1 MNALFADAC
10 DASLQCVPKT
20 KTAMTKDKFN
30 WKFCL
35 CCGLFLWFVINLLQG
50 VFTEIQEDE
59 AYYALYGEHLAWG
72 YFDHPPMVGL
82 MTFLSSIIFSGSL
95 GVRFFTIIASCLA
108 LFIIWKI
115 ANLNCYGKGLFES
128 PLPPLK
134 GGDAKRQSEAEV
146 VEPVETPTYLERPF
160 DKLRDLSSKNV
171 LLFFTIACS
180 IVMFNIYGFV
190 TTPDASLIL
199 FSALF
204 LLVYQRYLADKSWKN
219 ALLMG
224 ITMALMVYSKYH
236 AFLLLGLIVLS
247 NLKLLKDGKF
257 WVACLLALA
266 LLTPHILWQ
275 VSNDFPSFKYHLA
288 GRNEAFRWS
297 YFGEY
302 LPNQLLIFNP
312 FTFGAVVYVM
322 IKNKTSSPSID
333 WLRRMQSISS
343 YRTSPNRNDMYG
355 KMVFER
361 GLRFILVGFF
371 FFFWLM
377 AFRGHVE
384 PHWTIVCCI
393 PAVVLVYRKALID
406 EKLRK
411 FTKFVILPSLLLVL
425 AFRILLLTP
434 LADRFGYHG
443 KEPYYRAIEQV
454 AGDQPVVFRGS
465 FQQPALYHYFTGK
478 ESSTLQS
485 YYDRITQYD
494 LWQFDKDWAGQRVF
508 VCSPHRLSKAYQI
521 NGVEFQGFMAK
532 HFQSA
537 NRLVTTFQI
546 TNRDVTETPVFH
558 HGDTLQLDFSIYN
571 PYDQSVDSHHLE
583 FDMCIKAQYLL
594 SNDFGYCFYNDNIVI
609 PAHETYN
616 GHLFTVV
623 NDNIKTGKNRF
634 TLGIGDGVSSF
645 ITEESQI
652 EIIVKE

>member
-1 MNALFADAC
+1 MAAATESNLYGCHDVTAL
-10 DASLQCVPKT
+10 QT
-20 KTAMTKDKFN
+20 EIAMTKDKIFN
-30 WKFCL
+30 WRFCL
-35 CCGLFLWFVINLLQG
+35 CCGLFIWFVVNLLQG
-50 VFTEIQEDE
+50 IFTEIQEDE

-82 MTFLSSIIFSGSL
+82 MTFLSSFFFSGSL
-95 GVRFFTIIASCLA
+95 GVRFFTIIASCLS
-108 LFIIWKI
+108 LWVMWLI
-115 ANLNCYGKGLFES
+115 ANG
-128 PLPPLK
+128 
-134 GGDAKRQSEAEV
+134 
-146 VEPVETPTYLERPF
+146 RPF
-160 DKLRDLSSKNV
+160 DKLRDLSPKNV
-171 LLFFTIACS
+171 LLFFIIACS

-204 LLVYQRYLADKSWKN
+204 LLVYQQYLKERTWSK
-219 ALLMG
+219 ALLLG
-224 ITMALMVYSKYH
+224 VTMALMIYSKYH
-236 AFLLLGLIVLS
+236 AFLFLGLIVLS

-257 WVACLLALA
+257 WAACLLALV

-297 YFGEY
+297 YFWEY

-312 FTFGAVVYVM
+312 FTFGAMMYVL
-322 IKNKTSSPSID
+322 IKNKASSPSID
-333 WLRRMQSISS
+333 SS
-343 YRTSPNRNDMYG
+343 YRTSPGRNDMYG
-355 KMVFER
+355 KQVFER

-454 AGDQPVVFRGS
+454 AGNQPVVFRGS

-485 YYDRITQYD
+485 YYDRMTQYD
-494 LWQFDKDWAGQRVF
+494 LWQFDKDWVGQHVF
-508 VCSPHRLSKAYQI
+508 VCSPHWLSKAYQI
-521 NGVEFQGFMAK
+521 NGVEFQGFMAE

-546 TNRDVTETPVFH
+546 TNRNVSETPIFH
-558 HGDTLQLDFSIYN
+558 RGDTIQLDFSIYN
-571 PYDQSVDSHHLE
+571 PYDQAIDFHHPE

-616 GHLFTVV
+616 GHLFTIV
-623 NDNIKTGKNRF
+623 NEDIKTSKNCF
-634 TLGIGDGVSSF
+634 TLGIGDGISSF
-645 ITEESQI
+645 VTEENQI
-652 EIIVKE
+652 EIIIKK